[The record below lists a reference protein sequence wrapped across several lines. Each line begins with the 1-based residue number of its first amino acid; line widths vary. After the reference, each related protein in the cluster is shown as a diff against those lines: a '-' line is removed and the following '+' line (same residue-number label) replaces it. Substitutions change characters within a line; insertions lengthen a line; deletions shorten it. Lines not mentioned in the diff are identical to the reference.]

1 VTKYLT
7 VEDYIGALPVSAQ
20 KFAVDLRETILAVA
34 PNAVEEIRYDMPS
47 FRVGKSTVVY
57 FACWK
62 KHAGLYPIYKGD
74 EAFEA
79 EVGPYRAKKDTVQ
92 LLYSE
97 PLPRT
102 LLTKIVRSQLAS
114 SGDQTGGHKEQ

>member
-1 VTKYLT
+1 MPKHLT
-7 VEDYIGALPVSAQ
+7 VDDYIVALPASVQ
-20 KFAVDLRETILAVA
+20 NFAIDLREAILAVA

-47 FRVGKSTVVY
+47 FRIGKSTFVY

-74 EAFEA
+74 EAFEV

-92 LLYSE
+92 FLYSD
-97 PLPRT
+97 PLPKT
-102 LLTKIVRSQLAS
+102 LVTKIVRSQLANLR
-114 SGDQTGGHKEQ
+114 T